1 MSTTSLK
8 LPKDVKQL
16 AAEAAK
22 TQGITPHA
30 FMVSAIR
37 DAATAAA
44 QRAEFVSEAL
54 AAESEA
60 LESGQGFDATE
71 VHDYLR
77 ARVRAGLRGDST
89 ESSKAKTWRD

>member
-8 LPKDVKQL
+8 LPEDVKKL

-22 TQGITPHA
+22 TRGITPHA

-44 QRAEFVSEAL
+44 QRAEFMAEAL
-54 AAESEA
+54 AAESETLA
-60 LESGQGFDATE
+60 SGTGFDAAE

-77 ARVRAGLRGDST
+77 ARASGDT
-89 ESSKAKTWRD
+89 AERPKAKTWRD